1 MGFGLFD
8 YLSSLAFNIEV
19 LLCCLFVTDIDADFV
34 SVAAAEFVLGY
45 AAFGFEVNCISWWGK
60 FYADSLV
67 KDFFNVYGLDRS

>member
-1 MGFGLFD
+1 M
-8 YLSSLAFNIEV
+8 
-19 LLCCLFVTDIDADFV
+19 TDIDADFV